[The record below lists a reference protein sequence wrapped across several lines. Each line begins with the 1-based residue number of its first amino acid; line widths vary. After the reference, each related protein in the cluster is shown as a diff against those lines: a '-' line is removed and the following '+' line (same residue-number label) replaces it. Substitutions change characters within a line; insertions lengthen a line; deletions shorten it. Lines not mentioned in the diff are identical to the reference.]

1 VSFLSF
7 ANPENGDP
15 NTGMP
20 VLLSCFHSGFRPTL
34 GSRDGLRRLPHAIVR
49 SEMVA

>member
-15 NTGMP
+15 KLGMTILFLTASL
-20 VLLSCFHSGFRPTL
+20 VFRQMEEL
-34 GSRDGLRRLPHAIVR
+34 IGAGGQYRCAEEDR
-49 SEMVA
+49 